1 MSESS
6 YTFLVGKYACNTKYA
21 RAMFSHKPERGLLM
35 RYFLRRSLT
44 TVFALWLVVT
54 ITFTIMHL
62 LPGGPFAS
70 EKKLPDAVL
79 RNLEKRY
86 HLNDPL
92 YKQYADYLIH
102 LMRGDLGPSFKYENR
117 TVNSIIRESF
127 PVSATLGSLAMA
139 LSLSAGVLAGTVAA
153 LRQNRWQ
160 DYSIMALA
168 TFGFSVP
175 SFVLA
180 GLLMYLF
187 AFKMRILPSAL
198 WGTWQQAVLPT
209 LALAALPTA
218 FIARLTR
225 SSMLEVLRQDYIRT
239 ARAKGL
245 SELYIILRHALPNA
259 ILPVVTYTGPL
270 IAAVLT
276 GSFVVEFIFAV
287 PGLGRWFVQSITNRD
302 YTVILGVTVFYSA
315 FLMLMNFLVDLIYM
329 AIDPRI
335 KLSGPKE
342 V

>member
-1 MSESS
+1 
-6 YTFLVGKYACNTKYA
+6 
-21 RAMFSHKPERGLLM
+21 M
-35 RYFLRRSLT
+35 RYFFRRSLT
-44 TVFALWLVVT
+44 IALALWLVVT
-54 ITFTIMHL
+54 MTFTIMHL
-62 LPGGPFAS
+62 IPGGPFAS
-70 EKKLPDAVL
+70 EKKLPDVIL
-79 RNLEKRY
+79 RNLEQRY

-92 YKQYADYLIH
+92 YRQYGDYLIN

-117 TVNSIIRESF
+117 TVNSIIAESF
-127 PVSATLGSLAMA
+127 PVSAALGSLAIV
-139 LSLSAGVLAGTVAA
+139 LSLSAGIFAGTIAA

-168 TFGFSVP
+168 TLGFSVP

-180 GLLMYLF
+180 GLLMYIF
-187 AFKMRILPSAL
+187 AYKLQVLPSAL

-218 FIARLTR
+218 YIARLMR
-225 SSMLEVLRQDYIRT
+225 SSMLEVLQQDYIRT

-245 SELYIILRHALPNA
+245 SEMYIVLRHALPNA

-270 IAAVLT
+270 IAAILT

-287 PGLGRWFVQSITNRD
+287 PGLGRWFVLSITNRD

-315 FLMLMNFLVDLIYM
+315 FLMLLNFIVDLLYM
-329 AIDPRI
+329 ALDPRI
-335 KLSGPKE
+335 KSLDLKE